1 MKKQSRAQ
9 QSEAQNL
16 IYPIGPREI
25 MKKKGMKVKDFHKD
39 NVKSLKK
46 KEEEFA
52 KKQKDVEESKKESN
66 WKLSKFKSV
75 EPLVLKDKEEVAKI
89 KQSQALSDERERKL
103 AEEKLKKAKDKDY
116 VKRNMLQQQPKKPEA
131 KPKEDT
137 HTLNPNYGK
146 VPK

>member
-52 KKQKDVEESKKESN
+52 KKQKDAEESKKESN
-66 WKLSKFKSV
+66 WKLNKFKSV

-89 KQSQALSDERERKL
+89 KQSQALNDERERKL
-103 AEEKLKKAKDKDY
+103 VEEKLKKANDKNY
-116 VKRNMLQQQPKKPEA
+116 LKRNMLQQQPKKSEV
-131 KPKEDT
+131 KPKEDP